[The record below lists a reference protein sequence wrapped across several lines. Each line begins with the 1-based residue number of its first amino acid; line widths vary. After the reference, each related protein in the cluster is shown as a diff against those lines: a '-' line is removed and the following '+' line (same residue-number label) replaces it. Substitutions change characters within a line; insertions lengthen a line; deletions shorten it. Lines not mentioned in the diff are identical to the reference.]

1 MRRGHRDFE
10 KPSLFVGV
18 IAGVNVDMKTA
29 AQAGVAVAGITGFP
43 YVHASEKVTLRYLGT
58 AVNQDKA
65 IAEKFEAD
73 TGIKI
78 QYIPVT
84 TDDVTKRA
92 VTAPNEAAAAEYF
105 PAIYW
110 YAMLKVPEANLFPG
124 TGPNGNGMPERIR
137 SQAQWLDVIKTNGCY
152 TCHQLGNK
160 ATRTMPK
167 MFSHYATSTEAW
179 QRRIQSGQAMTSMAT
194 AIGRI
199 DAPRALKHFADW
211 TDRIAAGELPFA
223 KPERPRGVERN
234 VVITSWDWSEP
245 TAYLHDSISTDK
257 RNPTVNANGKIYGS
271 PEESTDFAPV
281 FDPKTHSRS
290 SFVMPVR
297 DPNTPSTK
305 NNPMAP
311 SPFWGD
317 KPIWD
322 SQTSMHNPMF
332 DEKGRV
338 WYTSRALR
346 QLMRSYR
353 AGEHSWAVWLGLA
366 PASLIMLFWVA
377 MIGGEILFHICYL
390 FCY

>member
-1 MRRGHRDFE
+1 M
-10 KPSLFVGV
+10 LFRS
-18 IAGVNVDMKTA
+18 
-29 AQAGVAVAGITGFP
+29 P
-43 YVHASEKVTLRYLGT
+43 
-58 AVNQDKA
+58 DKS
-65 IAEKFEAD
+65 
-73 TGIKI
+73 
-78 QYIPVT
+78 
-84 TDDVTKRA
+84 
-92 VTAPNEAAAAEYF
+92 
-105 PAIYW
+105 
-110 YAMLKVPEANLFPG
+110 LFPG
-124 TGPNGNGMPERIR
+124 TGPQGNGMPTSLR
-137 SQAQWLDVIKTNGCY
+137 SHGQWLDIVKTDGCY

-160 ATRTMPK
+160 GTREISK
-167 MFSHYATSTEAW
+167 ELGEFKSSVEAW
-179 QRRIQSGQAMTSMAT
+179 ERRIQSGQAMTSMAT

-338 WYTSRALR
+338 WYTSRVGPPENPDWCKDRKSTRLN
-346 QLMRSYR
+346 SS
-353 AGEHSWAVWLGLA
+353 H
-366 PASLIMLFWVA
+366 
-377 MIGGEILFHICYL
+377 
-390 FCY
+390 